1 MIGDFEKHVNK
12 ANGQKSRE
20 IVRREKE
27 DNGRWEASETKIWA
41 WIENHQRKLE
51 MNTERKGGN

>member
-27 DNGRWEASETKIWA
+27 DNGR
-41 WIENHQRKLE
+41 
-51 MNTERKGGN
+51 